1 MNNKHCIKTY
11 RDDGERWSP
20 RMSSE
25 DETISYT
32 EEELKGI
39 RVRYSTIINFL
50 SRLYKLVIS
59 IGFTLFV
66 TRKLTVQE
74 YGLFTTIMAL
84 ISIFTTPTIFTNMW
98 IRRFYARKRYG
109 VVAAALALSILYV
122 PLGFILS
129 VIAGYLF
136 IGISGAN
143 LIVFI
148 MGGII
153 VAANIIWMSVASIL
167 VSTKPFLDGKIRIYQ
182 ETVRFFTAYILVVML
197 TYRVLGALSAVLASV
212 IIALIMSAYY
222 IRKYR
227 FKIPRP
233 RLIWEHIRRILFNS
247 YIPLVNMISS
257 ILMVF
262 ERPLVTL
269 ITRTTVIAAYFG
281 VSYIPRSVI
290 MQTSGGLTI
299 GLSAK
304 LLRTPSRK
312 DTEDVLRI
320 TSIISIGMTF
330 LMLLF
335 GISILSLFR
344 VEYASAYLLFAL
356 YSIEAILI
364 TYANVFRTVA
374 ISSETKDLY
383 SFGAELKSTPL
394 FKLSL
399 AYLIR
404 CAATLV
410 IGALSSYALILAGV
424 GDPVMIALPYPLM
437 WMLSA
442 IPYLL
447 YTYKSAKQKL
457 AFIIP
462 WREILASI
470 ISGIIASIPVY
481 LLGGTSII
489 IRNFWAEAFVL
500 IRYGVLWLGVF
511 TVVLLGLSRWTRE
524 FVREGL
530 KYLFRRS

>member
-1 MNNKHCIKTY
+1 LNKNYSIKTY

-20 RMSSE
+20 GMSGE
-25 DETISYT
+25 DDTITYT

-59 IGFTLFV
+59 IGFTLFI

-84 ISIFTTPTIFTNMW
+84 TSIFTTPTIFTNMW
-98 IRRFYARKRYG
+98 IRRFYARKRYSI
-109 VVAAALALSILYV
+109 VAAALALSLLYV
-122 PLGFILS
+122 PLGFVLS

-143 LIVFI
+143 IVFFI
-148 MGGII
+148 MAGVI
-153 VAANIIWMSVASIL
+153 VAASIIWLSIASIL
-167 VSTKPFLDGKIRIYQ
+167 VSTKPFLDGKIRIFQ
-182 ETVRFFTAYILVVML
+182 ETARFITAYVLVVL
-197 TYRVLGALSAVLASV
+197 LAYRVLGALSAVLASV
-212 IIALIMSAYY
+212 FIALIMSAYY
-222 IRKYR
+222 IRKFR

-233 RLIWEHIRRILFNS
+233 KLIWEHIRRILFNS
-247 YIPLVNMISS
+247 YIPLVNMISN
-257 ILMVF
+257 IMMVF

-290 MQTSGGLTI
+290 MQASGGLTV

-320 TSIISIGMTF
+320 TSIISIGMTI
-330 LMLLF
+330 LMLVF

-374 ISSETKDLY
+374 SASETKDLY

-394 FKLSL
+394 FKLSM

-404 CAATLV
+404 CAAALF
-410 IGALSSYALILAGV
+410 IGALSSYALIIAGIKN
-424 GDPVMIALPYPLM
+424 PVLIALPYPLM

-442 IPYLL
+442 IPYLF
-447 YTYKSAKQKL
+447 YTYRSAREKL

-462 WREILASI
+462 WREVLATI
-470 ISGIIASIPVY
+470 AAGIAASIPVY
-481 LLGGTSII
+481 FLGGTGII

-511 TVVLLGLSRWTRE
+511 VAVLLGLSRWTRE

-530 KYLFRRS
+530 RYLFRKS